1 MDRKTKTAYR
11 VSDYLEWNTMLSLVR
26 RLYRDGN
33 YRISLL
39 IGCGSFF
46 GLRIS
51 DLLTL
56 SWDMILDA
64 DQFTIYERKTG
75 KRRVVKINKEFQ
87 RHIQNCYYALNILDG
102 TEKCFISQK
111 GSVFSIQRINTIL
124 KEIKKKYNIKIDNF
138 STHTMRK
145 TFGRKVFESA
155 GENANLALV
164 RLSEIFNHSSVAI
177 TKIYLGIRQ
186 EELLE
191 TYDLLDF

>member
-1 MDRKTKTAYR
+1 MTKIKSTYR
-11 VSDYLEWNTMLSLVR
+11 TSDYLDWDSMMNLIR

-33 YRISLL
+33 YRMSLL
-39 IGCGSFF
+39 LGCGSFF

-56 SWDMILDA
+56 SWDMLLYEE
-64 DQFTIYERKTG
+64 QFTIREKKTG
-75 KRRVVKINKEFQ
+75 KRRVVKINHEFQ
-87 RHIQNCYYALNILDG
+87 RHINNCYRALKIEDD
-102 TEKCFISQK
+102 TEKCFLSQK
-111 GSVFSIQRINTIL
+111 GSVYSIQRINSIL
-124 KEIKKKYNIKIDNF
+124 KDIKKNYNLKIQNF

-164 RLSEIFNHSSVAI
+164 RLSELFNHSNIAI

>member
-1 MDRKTKTAYR
+1 MERKIKTTYR
-11 VSDYLEWNTMLSLVR
+11 TSDYLDWDSMMNLIR

-33 YRISLL
+33 YRMSLL
-39 IGCGSFF
+39 LGCGSFF

-56 SWDMILDA
+56 SWDMLLYEE
-64 DQFTIYERKTG
+64 QFTIREKKTG
-75 KRRVVKINKEFQ
+75 KRRVVKINHEFQ
-87 RHIQNCYYALNILDG
+87 RHINNCYRALKIEDD
-102 TEKCFISQK
+102 TEKCFLSQK
-111 GSVFSIQRINTIL
+111 GSVYSIQRINSIL
-124 KEIKKKYNIKIDNF
+124 KDIKKNYNLKIQNF
-138 STHTMRK
+138 STHSMRK

-164 RLSEIFNHSSVAI
+164 RLSELFNHSNIAI

>member
-1 MDRKTKTAYR
+1 MTKIKSTYR
-11 VSDYLEWNTMLSLVR
+11 TSDYLDWDSMMNLIR

-33 YRISLL
+33 YRMSLL
-39 IGCGSFF
+39 LGCGSFF

-56 SWDMILDA
+56 SWDMLLYEE
-64 DQFTIYERKTG
+64 QFTIREKKTG
-75 KRRVVKINKEFQ
+75 KRRVVKINHEFQ
-87 RHIQNCYYALNILDG
+87 QHINNCYRALKIEDD
-102 TEKCFISQK
+102 TEKCFLSQK
-111 GSVFSIQRINTIL
+111 GSVYSIQRINSIF
-124 KEIKKKYNIKIDNF
+124 KDIKKNYNLKIQNF

-164 RLSEIFNHSSVAI
+164 RLSELFNHSNIAI

>member
-1 MDRKTKTAYR
+1 MERKIKTTYR
-11 VSDYLEWNTMLSLVR
+11 TSDYLDWDSMMNLIR

-33 YRISLL
+33 CRMSLL
-39 IGCGSFF
+39 LGCGSFF

-56 SWDMILDA
+56 SWDMLLYEE
-64 DQFTIYERKTG
+64 QFTIREKKTG
-75 KRRVVKINKEFQ
+75 KRRAVKINHEFQ
-87 RHIQNCYYALNILDG
+87 RHISNCYRALKIEDD

-111 GSVFSIQRINTIL
+111 GSVYSIQRINTIF
-124 KEIKKKYNIKIDNF
+124 KDIKKNYNLKIQNF

-164 RLSEIFNHSSVAI
+164 RLSELFNHSNIAI

>member
-1 MDRKTKTAYR
+1 MERKIKTTYR
-11 VSDYLEWNTMLSLVR
+11 TSDYLDWDSMMNLIR

-33 YRISLL
+33 YRMSLL
-39 IGCGSFF
+39 LGCGSFF

-56 SWDMILDA
+56 SWDMLLYDE
-64 DQFTIYERKTG
+64 QFTIREKKTG

-87 RHIQNCYYALNILDG
+87 RHINNCYRALKIEDD
-102 TEKCFISQK
+102 TEKCFLSQK
-111 GSVFSIQRINTIL
+111 GSVYSIQRINSIF
-124 KEIKKKYNIKIDNF
+124 KDIKKNYNLKIQNF

-164 RLSEIFNHSSVAI
+164 RLSELFNHSNIAI

>member
-1 MDRKTKTAYR
+1 MERKNKTFYR
-11 VSDYLEWNTMLSLVR
+11 TSDYLEWNTMLSLVR

-33 YRISLL
+33 YRMSLL

-64 DQFTIYERKTG
+64 DSFTLYEKKTG
-75 KRRVVKINKEFQ
+75 KRRVVKVNKEFQ
-87 RHIQNCYYALNILDG
+87 RHIQNCYDALNILDD

-124 KEIKKKYNIKIDNF
+124 KEIKKKYNIKIEHF
-138 STHTMRK
+138 SSHTLRK

-164 RLSEIFNHSSVAI
+164 RLSELFNHSSVAI

>member
-1 MDRKTKTAYR
+1 MERKIKTTYR
-11 VSDYLEWNTMLSLVR
+11 TSDYLDWDSMMNLIR

-33 YRISLL
+33 YRMSLL
-39 IGCGSFF
+39 LGCGSFF

-56 SWDMILDA
+56 SWDMLLYEE
-64 DQFTIYERKTG
+64 QFTIREKKTG
-75 KRRVVKINKEFQ
+75 KRRVVKINHEFQ
-87 RHIQNCYYALNILDG
+87 RHINNCYRALVIKDDS
-102 TEKCFISQK
+102 EKCFLSQK
-111 GSVFSIQRINTIL
+111 GSVYSIQRINSIF
-124 KEIKKKYNIKIDNF
+124 KDIKKNYNLKIQNF

-164 RLSEIFNHSSVAI
+164 KLSEIFNHSNIAI

>member
-1 MDRKTKTAYR
+1 MKENSKYR
-11 VSDYLEWNTMLSLVR
+11 TSDYLEWNTMLSLVR
-26 RLYRDGN
+26 KLYRDGN

-64 DQFTIYERKTG
+64 ESFTLYEKKTG
-75 KRRVVKINKEFQ
+75 KRRTVKINKEFQ
-87 RHIQNCYYALNILDG
+87 RHIQNCYDALNISDD
-102 TEKCFISQK
+102 TEKCFMSQK
-111 GSVFSIQRINTIL
+111 GSVFSIQRINSIF
-124 KEIKKKYNIKIDNF
+124 KDIKKNYNLKIQNF

>member
-1 MDRKTKTAYR
+1 MERKIKTTYR
-11 VSDYLEWNTMLSLVR
+11 TSDYLDWDSMMNLIR

-39 IGCGSFF
+39 LGCGSFF

-56 SWDMILDA
+56 SWDMLLYEE
-64 DQFTIYERKTG
+64 QFTIREKKTE
-75 KRRVVKINKEFQ
+75 KRRVVKINHEFQ
-87 RHIQNCYYALNILDG
+87 RHINNCYRALEIKDDS
-102 TEKCFISQK
+102 EKCFLSQK
-111 GSVFSIQRINTIL
+111 GSVYSIQRINAIF
-124 KEIKKKYNIKIDNF
+124 KDIKKNYNLKIQNF

-164 RLSEIFNHSSVAI
+164 RLSELFNHSNIAI

>member
-1 MDRKTKTAYR
+1 MKEKSKYR
-11 VSDYLEWNTMLSLVR
+11 TSDYLEWNTMLSLVR
-26 RLYRDGN
+26 KLYRDGN

-64 DQFTIYERKTG
+64 DQFTIYEKKTG

-87 RHIQNCYYALNILDG
+87 RHIQNCYDALNVSDY

-111 GSVFSIQRINTIL
+111 KSVYSVQRINAIL
-124 KEIKKKYNIKIDNF
+124 KEVKSKYNLKIQNF
-138 STHTMRK
+138 SSHTMRK

>member
-1 MDRKTKTAYR
+1 MERKIKTTYR
-11 VSDYLEWNTMLSLVR
+11 TSDYLDWDSMMNLIR

-33 YRISLL
+33 YRMSLL
-39 IGCGSFF
+39 LGCGSLF

-56 SWDMILDA
+56 SWDMLIYDE
-64 DQFTIYERKTG
+64 QFTIREKKTG
-75 KRRVVKINKEFQ
+75 KRRVVKINHEFQ
-87 RHIQNCYYALNILDG
+87 RHINNCYRALKIEDD
-102 TEKCFISQK
+102 TEKCFLSQK
-111 GSVFSIQRINTIL
+111 GSVYSIQRINSIF
-124 KEIKKKYNIKIDNF
+124 KDIKKNYNLKIQNF

-164 RLSEIFNHSSVAI
+164 RLSELFNHSNIAI

>member
-1 MDRKTKTAYR
+1 MTKIKSTYR
-11 VSDYLEWNTMLSLVR
+11 TSDYLDWDSMMNLIR
-26 RLYRDGN
+26 RLYRDGH
-33 YRISLL
+33 YRMSLL
-39 IGCGSFF
+39 LGCGSFF

-56 SWDMILDA
+56 SWDMLLYEE
-64 DQFTIYERKTG
+64 QFTIREKKTG
-75 KRRVVKINKEFQ
+75 KRRVVKINHEFQ
-87 RHIQNCYYALNILDG
+87 RHINNCYRALKIEDD
-102 TEKCFISQK
+102 TEKCFLSQK
-111 GSVFSIQRINTIL
+111 GSVYSIQRINSIL
-124 KEIKKKYNIKIDNF
+124 KDIKKNYNLKIQNF

-164 RLSEIFNHSSVAI
+164 RLSELFNHSNIAI

>member
-1 MDRKTKTAYR
+1 MTKIKSTYR
-11 VSDYLEWNTMLSLVR
+11 TSDYLDWDSMMNLIR

-33 YRISLL
+33 YRMSLL
-39 IGCGSFF
+39 LGCGSFF

-56 SWDMILDA
+56 SWDMLLYDE
-64 DQFTIYERKTG
+64 QFTIREKKTG
-75 KRRVVKINKEFQ
+75 KRRVVKINHEFQ
-87 RHIQNCYYALNILDG
+87 RHINNCYRALKIEDD
-102 TEKCFISQK
+102 TEKCFLSQK
-111 GSVFSIQRINTIL
+111 GSVYSIQRINSIF
-124 KEIKKKYNIKIDNF
+124 KDIKKNYNVKIQNF

-164 RLSEIFNHSSVAI
+164 RLSELFNHSNIAI

>member
-1 MDRKTKTAYR
+1 MKNKTTYR
-11 VSDYLEWNTMLSLVR
+11 TSDYMDWDTMMNLIR

-33 YRISLL
+33 YRMSLL
-39 IGCGSFF
+39 LGCGSFF

-56 SWDMILDA
+56 SWDMLLYDE
-64 DQFTIYERKTG
+64 QFTIREKKTG
-75 KRRVVKINKEFQ
+75 KRRVVKINHEFQ
-87 RHIQNCYYALNILDG
+87 RHINNCYRALKIEDD
-102 TEKCFISQK
+102 TEKCFLSQK
-111 GSVFSIQRINTIL
+111 GSVYSIQRINSIL
-124 KEIKKKYNIKIDNF
+124 KDIKKNYNLKIQNF

-145 TFGRKVFESA
+145 TFGRKAFESA

-164 RLSEIFNHSSVAI
+164 RLSELFNHSNIAI

>member
-1 MDRKTKTAYR
+1 MERKIKTTYR
-11 VSDYLEWNTMLSLVR
+11 TSDYLDWDSMMNLIR

-39 IGCGSFF
+39 LGCGSFF

-56 SWDMILDA
+56 SWDMLLYEE
-64 DQFTIYERKTG
+64 QFTIREKKTG
-75 KRRVVKINKEFQ
+75 KRRVVKINHEFQ
-87 RHIQNCYYALNILDG
+87 RHINNCYRALKIEDD
-102 TEKCFISQK
+102 TEKCFLSQK
-111 GSVFSIQRINTIL
+111 GSVYSIQRINTIF
-124 KEIKKKYNIKIDNF
+124 KDIKKNYNLKIQNF

-164 RLSEIFNHSSVAI
+164 RLSELFNHSNIAI

>member
-1 MDRKTKTAYR
+1 MGRKVRTTYR
-11 VSDYLEWNTMLSLVR
+11 TSDYLEWNTMLGLVR

-33 YRISLL
+33 YRMSLL

-56 SWDMILDA
+56 SWDMLLYEDH
-64 DQFTIYERKTG
+64 FTLCEKKTG
-75 KRRVVKINKEFQ
+75 KRRIVRINLDFQ
-87 RHIQNCYYALNILDG
+87 RHIRNCHRALQISDDM
-102 TEKCFISQK
+102 EPCFLSQK
-111 GSVFSIQRINTIL
+111 KRVYSIQRINIL
-124 KEIKKKYNIKIDNF
+124 FKEIKKNYNLRIEHF
-138 STHTMRK
+138 STHSLRK

-164 RLSEIFNHSSVAI
+164 RLSEIFNHTSVAV

>member
-1 MDRKTKTAYR
+1 MERKIKTTYR
-11 VSDYLEWNTMLSLVR
+11 VSDYLEWNTMLGLVR
-26 RLYRDGN
+26 KLYRDGN
-33 YRISLL
+33 YRMSLL
-39 IGCGSFF
+39 LGCGSFF

-56 SWDMILDA
+56 SWDMLLYEE
-64 DQFTIYERKTG
+64 QFTIREKKTG
-75 KRRVVKINKEFQ
+75 KRRVVKINHEFQ
-87 RHIQNCYYALNILDG
+87 RHINNCYRALKIEDD
-102 TEKCFISQK
+102 TEKCFLSQK
-111 GSVFSIQRINTIL
+111 GSVYSIQRINSIL
-124 KEIKKKYNIKIDNF
+124 KDIKKNYNLKIQNF

-164 RLSEIFNHSSVAI
+164 RLSELFNHSNIAI